1 MKKIILIFIVF
12 FWTDYVFSQTEY
24 IAIFSDSL
32 KKNANA
38 IIQEDFTDIEIE
50 SIDKMTIKKRRV
62 ITVLNE
68 QGLRNV
74 DAVEYFSKSNNIK
87 KIEVTIFN
95 LFGKEIKKIKK
106 KDFVESAVGDG
117 FISDSRIL
125 YLNYTPIQYPFTVLF
140 ESERVTTNTSFIPSW
155 QAIDDYYVHT
165 LKSSVHLK
173 YAENIKFK
181 YKEVNFTNQVKK
193 ESKQNELYFE
203 IENYKPFKKEEL
215 APSLKKMVPY
225 VLFGLDE
232 FSYEGIKGYATNW
245 QVFGDWVNQ
254 EMLKNT
260 DVIEPETILKLK
272 NLIGEE
278 KDNLKIAEIIYKY
291 VQDKTRYVSI
301 QLGVGGWKPMLARDV
316 DRLGYGDCKALT
328 NYTRSLLK
336 AFNIDSY
343 YTIVYSGSNKMDLQE
358 DFVSMQGDHAILGI
372 PNNNTNVWLECT
384 SQTQPFGFQ
393 GDFTDDRK
401 VLIISPE
408 ASKIVKT
415 SSYNNEKNSQKTETI
430 INFFEEGKI
439 NCNVSILS
447 KGIVYDS
454 KLNLELKS
462 KAELNKFYNSYL
474 DKINN
479 KNFDQIEVVNNR
491 KNLEFT
497 ENLKF
502 SATEFVQKS
511 GNRYIIPIN
520 VINPISYVPYNYEE
534 RNNPF
539 EIDRGY
545 FLDDEVVF
553 NYPANSSLE
562 STPQNVT
569 IENEFGKYEVQINRK
584 ENNSIVLRR
593 KLLLKKGFYTNDKY
607 ESYRKFRETIA
618 KTENLKIVILTN

>member
-12 FWTDYVFSQTEY
+12 SCSNYIFSQTEY
-24 IAIFSDSL
+24 KAVFPDSL

-117 FISDSRIL
+117 FISDNRVL
-125 YLNYTPIQYPFTVLF
+125 YLNYTPIQYPFTILF
-140 ESERVTTNTSFIPSW
+140 ESERVTSNTSYIPSW
-155 QAIDDYYVHT
+155 QATDDYFVHT

-173 YAENIKFK
+173 YSENIKFK

-193 ESKQNELYFE
+193 EFKQNELYYE

-301 QLGVGGWKPMLARDV
+301 QLGIGGWKPMLARDV

-430 INFFEEGKI
+430 INFLEEGRI

-447 KGIVYDS
+447 KGIIYDS

-491 KNLEFT
+491 KSLEFT

-520 VINPISYVPYNYEE
+520 VINPISYIPYNYEE

>member
-68 QGLRNV
+68 YGLRNI
-74 DAVEYFSKSNNIK
+74 DAVEYFSKSNTIK

-203 IENYKPFKKEEL
+203 IENYAPFKKEEL
-215 APSLKKMVPY
+215 SPSLKKMAPY

-232 FSYEGIKGYATNW
+232 FSYEGIKGSATNW

-260 DVIEPETILKLK
+260 DVIEPETISKLK

-301 QLGVGGWKPMLARDV
+301 QLGVGGWKPMLAKDV

-336 AFNIDSY
+336 AFNVNSY

-358 DFVSMQGDHAILGI
+358 DFVSMQGNHAILGI

-415 SSYNNEKNSQKTETI
+415 SSYNNEINSQKTETT

>member
-68 QGLRNV
+68 YGLRNI
-74 DAVEYFSKSNNIK
+74 DAVEYFSKSNTIK

-203 IENYKPFKKEEL
+203 IENYAPFKKEEL
-215 APSLKKMVPY
+215 SPSLKKMAPY

-232 FSYEGIKGYATNW
+232 FSYEGIKGSATNW

-260 DVIEPETILKLK
+260 DVIEPETISKLK

-301 QLGVGGWKPMLARDV
+301 QLGVGGWKPMLAKDV

-430 INFFEEGKI
+430 INFLEEGKI

-447 KGIVYDS
+447 KGIIYDN

-479 KNFDQIEVVNNR
+479 KNFEQIEVVNNR
-491 KNLEFT
+491 KSLEFT

-553 NYPANSSLE
+553 NYPANFSLE
-562 STPQNVT
+562 SIPQNVT
-569 IENEFGKYEVQINRK
+569 IENEFGKYEVQIDRK
-584 ENNSIVLRR
+584 ENNSLVLRR
-593 KLLLKKGFYTNDKY
+593 KLLLKKGFYTSEKY
-607 ESYRKFRETIA
+607 NSYRKFRETIA

>member
-12 FWTDYVFSQTEY
+12 SCSNYIFSQTEY
-24 IAIFSDSL
+24 KAVFPDSL

-117 FISDSRIL
+117 FISDNRVL
-125 YLNYTPIQYPFTVLF
+125 YLNYTPIQYPFTILF
-140 ESERVTTNTSFIPSW
+140 ESERVTSNTSYIPSW
-155 QAIDDYYVHT
+155 QATDDYFVHT

-173 YAENIKFK
+173 YSENIKFK

-193 ESKQNELYFE
+193 EFKQNELYYE

-301 QLGVGGWKPMLARDV
+301 QLGIGGWKPMLARDV

-430 INFFEEGKI
+430 INFLEEGKI

-447 KGIVYDS
+447 KGIIYDS

-491 KNLEFT
+491 KSLEFT

-520 VINPISYVPYNYEE
+520 VINPISYIPYNYEE

-562 STPQNVT
+562 SIPKNIT
-569 IENEFGKYEVQINRK
+569 IESEFGKYEVQINRK

>member
-1 MKKIILIFIVF
+1 MKKIILICIVF
-12 FWTDYVFSQTEY
+12 FWTDYIFSQTEY

-68 QGLRNV
+68 YGLRNI
-74 DAVEYFSKSNNIK
+74 DAVEYFSKSNSIK

-203 IENYKPFKKEEL
+203 IENYTPFKKEEL
-215 APSLKKMVPY
+215 SPSLKKMVPY

-232 FSYEGIKGYATNW
+232 FSYEGIKGSATNW

-260 DVIEPETILKLK
+260 DVIEPETISKLK

-301 QLGVGGWKPMLARDV
+301 QLGVGGWKPMLAKDV

-336 AFNIDSY
+336 AFNINSY

-415 SSYNNEKNSQKTETI
+415 SSYNNEINSQKTETT
-430 INFFEEGKI
+430 INFLEEGKI

-447 KGIVYDS
+447 KGIIYDS

-462 KAELNKFYNSYL
+462 KTELNKFYNSYL

-479 KNFDQIEVVNNR
+479 KNFEQIEVVNNR

-520 VINPISYVPYNYEE
+520 VINPISYIPYNYEE

-607 ESYRKFRETIA
+607 ESYRKFRETIT
-618 KTENLKIVILTN
+618 KNENLKIVILTN

>member
-12 FWTDYVFSQTEY
+12 SCSNYIFSQTEY
-24 IAIFSDSL
+24 KAVFPDSL

-117 FISDSRIL
+117 FISDNRVL
-125 YLNYTPIQYPFTVLF
+125 YLNYTPIQYPFTILF
-140 ESERVTTNTSFIPSW
+140 ESERVTSNTSYIPSW
-155 QAIDDYYVHT
+155 QATDDYFVHT

-173 YAENIKFK
+173 HSENIKFK

-193 ESKQNELYFE
+193 EFKQNELYYE

-301 QLGVGGWKPMLARDV
+301 QLGIGGWKPMLARDV

-430 INFFEEGKI
+430 INFLEEGKI

-447 KGIVYDS
+447 KGIIYDS

-491 KNLEFT
+491 KSLEFT

-520 VINPISYVPYNYEE
+520 VINPISYIPYNYEE

-562 STPQNVT
+562 SIPKNIT
-569 IENEFGKYEVQINRK
+569 IESEFGKYEVQINRK
-584 ENNSIVLRR
+584 ENNSLVLRR